1 MREFISF
8 RILVVSGWLVLIF
21 QACSVSRSSRTEK
34 TNLVVERA
42 RSYIGTPYRW
52 GGTTVMGMDCSGLL
66 TRSFEVID
74 IYIPRTAKEQ
84 SKMGK
89 SVAIGN
95 LQPGDLVFFSKKR
108 IGRKVTH
115 AGLVT
120 AAQGNEAV
128 YFIHSSSSRGVIE
141 ENLMKDYYRQ
151 RFIKARRIK
160 F

>member
-1 MREFISF
+1 MRGCISF
-8 RILVVSGWLVLIF
+8 RIVLVSGLFILMF
-21 QACSVSRSSRTEK
+21 QACTVSRSSRTEK
-34 TNLVVERA
+34 TGLVVERA

-89 SVAIGN
+89 SVAKGS

-120 AAQGNEAV
+120 ATKGDDAV

-141 ENLMKDYYRQ
+141 ENLMKDYYWQ